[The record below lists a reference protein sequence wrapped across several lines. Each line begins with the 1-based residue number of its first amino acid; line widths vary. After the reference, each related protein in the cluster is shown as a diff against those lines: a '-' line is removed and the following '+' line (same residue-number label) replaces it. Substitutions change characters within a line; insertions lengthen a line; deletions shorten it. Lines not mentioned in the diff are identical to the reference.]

1 MQTFIFQHSSD
12 SFCIKTHRNIVAIST
27 RYNNKVDSVKS
38 TLCCFPYKV
47 VQLEVNYRG
56 SAFLTTDFTRQ
67 PASTFSV
74 ILCGS
79 KVVYFKSFH
88 ALLLNLVSRLP
99 FFLSGTSFTFSNP
112 VPLFYLNR
120 SSVLSIACT

>member
-1 MQTFIFQHSSD
+1 M
-12 SFCIKTHRNIVAIST
+12 
-27 RYNNKVDSVKS
+27 KS

-47 VQLEVNYRG
+47 VQLEVNHRG

-67 PASTFSV
+67 PPSTSSV

-88 ALLLNLVSRLP
+88 ALLLNLASRLP
-99 FFLSGTSFTFSNP
+99 FFLSGTSFTVGNL
-112 VPLFYLNR
+112 VPLFYLNH
-120 SSVLSIACT
+120 SSVLLRARDFVQAS